1 MIQILKYPK
10 LSIFAA
16 VLFCLPVSILAQH
29 MRPPAPQ
36 DVRAG
41 QQGEPKPDLM
51 LELGLSREQ
60 IQSIRRLNADRKP
73 VEQEARRRFQDA
85 NRELNMAIYSDT
97 TNDEN
102 VQVRLK
108 EFQTAQAELAR
119 IKFSNELA
127 VRKLLTPDQL
137 IRFRELRR
145 RFAEVRQNIEKRR
158 GGPNGQPGLR
168 RMRRGNQPPL
178 VN

>member
-1 MIQILKYPK
+1 MIRILKYPK

-16 VLFCLPVSILAQH
+16 VAFCLPVSIAAQDL
-29 MRPPAPQ
+29 RPPAPQ

-41 QQGEPKPDLM
+41 QPGDAKPDLM

-85 NRELNMAIYSDT
+85 NRELNLAIYGDT
-97 TNDEN
+97 TNDED

-108 EFQTAQAELAR
+108 EFQAAQAELAR

-127 VRKLLTPDQL
+127 MRKLLTPEQL
-137 IRFRELRR
+137 VRFRELRR
-145 RFAEVRQNIEKRR
+145 RFAEVRQSIEKRR
-158 GGPNGQPGLR
+158 GDPNGQPGFR
-168 RMRRGNQPPL
+168 RLRRGNQPPPI
-178 VN
+178 N